1 MITLL
6 RIGAITVGS
15 DGYRGEV
22 RAAVIDPV
30 AAVVTHLVVEPE
42 GRSGLARLVP
52 LNLAEAEADTDD
64 NDVRAAPGK
73 LRLRCTE
80 AEFMNLDAAEET
92 LAEFAVG
99 QTVPVQLLP
108 PGWRGTGEPVA
119 EGGDIPRIP
128 ERETVD
134 VIPAGPGRGARRRS
148 RARHRRRHRPAARFR
163 IDPSSGRVTHV
174 LLGEGH
180 LWGRKEVAIPFDKI
194 TGFEQGIT
202 LSLSKKQVQDL
213 PRRITGAGRSRG
225 DHHEHRQ
232 HAAPAAGQGA
242 GA

>member
-1 MITLL
+1 MIRLL
-6 RIGAITVGS
+6 SIGAVTVGS
-15 DGYRGEV
+15 DGFRGEV

-30 AAVVTHLVVEPE
+30 AATVTHVVVEPE

-52 LNLAEAEADTDD
+52 LGLVDTDTGTD
-64 NDVRAAPGK
+64 AGAASGQ
-73 LRLRCTE
+73 LRLRCTQT
-80 AEFMNLDAAEET
+80 EFMNLDPAEET

-119 EGGDIPRIP
+119 RGGDILRIP

-134 VIPAGPGRGARRRS
+134 VVPAGEVEEHGGDHVHATDGDIGQL
-148 RARHRRRHRPAARFR
+148 RAFR
-163 IDPSSGRVTHV
+163 IDPPSGRVTHV

-194 TGFEQGIT
+194 AGFDQGIR
-202 LSLSKKQVQDL
+202 LSLTKKQVQDL
-213 PRRITGAGRSRG
+213 PSAGN
-225 DHHEHRQ
+225 
-232 HAAPAAGQGA
+232 
-242 GA
+242 

>member
-6 RIGAITVGS
+6 RIGAATVGS
-15 DGYRGEV
+15 DGYRGKV

-30 AAVVTHLVVEPE
+30 SAVVTHVAVEPE

-80 AEFMNLDAAEET
+80 AEFMNLDGAEET

-99 QTVPVQLLP
+99 RTVPVQLIP

-119 EGGDIPRIP
+119 EGGDFLRIP

-134 VIPAGPGRGARRRS
+134 VAPPGEVEEHGGDHVHATDGDIGRLRG
-148 RARHRRRHRPAARFR
+148 FR
-163 IDPSSGRVTHV
+163 IEPGSGRVTHV

-194 TGFEQGIT
+194 AGFDQGIR
-202 LSLSKKQVQDL
+202 LSLTKSQVQDL
-213 PRRITGAGRSRG
+213 P
-225 DHHEHRQ
+225 E
-232 HAAPAAGQGA
+232 A

>member
-6 RIGAITVGS
+6 RIGAVAVGR

-30 AAVVTHLVVEPE
+30 AATVTHVVVEPE

-52 LNLAEAEADTDD
+52 LTLLETDAETDAG
-64 NDVRAAPGK
+64 AASGQ
-73 LRLRCTE
+73 LRLRCTQ
-80 AEFMNLDAAEET
+80 AEFMNLGPAEET

-119 EGGDIPRIP
+119 RGGDILRIP

-134 VIPAGPGRGARRRS
+134 VIPPGEVEEHHGDHVHATDGDIGQLRG
-148 RARHRRRHRPAARFR
+148 FR
-163 IDPSSGRVTHV
+163 IDPASGRVTHV

-180 LWGRKEVAIPFDKI
+180 LWGRKEVAIPFDQI
-194 TGFEQGIT
+194 VGFDQGIR
-202 LSLSKKQVQDL
+202 LSLTRKQVQDL
-213 PRRITGAGRSRG
+213 PEVR
-225 DHHEHRQ
+225 
-232 HAAPAAGQGA
+232 P
-242 GA
+242 

>member
-6 RIGAITVGS
+6 SIGAVAIGS

-30 AAVVTHLVVEPE
+30 AATVTHVAVEPE

-52 LNLAEAEADTDD
+52 LGLVEAEADTDD

-80 AEFMNLDAAEET
+80 AEFMTLDPAEET

-99 QTVPVQLLP
+99 QTVPVQLIP

-119 EGGDIPRIP
+119 QGGDIPRIP

-134 VIPAGPGRGARRRS
+134 VTPPGEVEEHGGDHVHATDGDIGRLHGFRLDPA
-148 RARHRRRHRPAARFR
+148 
-163 IDPSSGRVTHV
+163 SGRVTHV

-180 LWGRKEVAIPFDKI
+180 LWGRKEVAIPFEKI
-194 TGFEQGIT
+194 TGFDQGIR
-202 LSLSKKQVQDL
+202 LSLTKKQVQEL
-213 PRRITGAGRSRG
+213 
-225 DHHEHRQ
+225 
-232 HAAPAAGQGA
+232 PAAGA
-242 GA
+242 

>member
-6 RIGAITVGS
+6 RIGAVAVGS

-30 AAVVTHLVVEPE
+30 AATVTHVAVEPE

-52 LNLAEAEADTDD
+52 LGLVEAEADTDD

-80 AEFMNLDAAEET
+80 AEFMTLDPAEET

-119 EGGDIPRIP
+119 RGGDIARIP

-134 VIPAGPGRGARRRS
+134 VAPSGEVEEHGGDHVHATDGDIGQLSA
-148 RARHRRRHRPAARFR
+148 FR
-163 IDPSSGRVTHV
+163 LDPPSGRVTHV

-180 LWGRKEVAIPFDKI
+180 LWGRKEVAIPFDQI
-194 TGFEQGIT
+194 TGFDHGIT
-202 LSLSKKQVQDL
+202 LSLTRKQVQDL
-213 PRRITGAGRSRG
+213 P
-225 DHHEHRQ
+225 
-232 HAAPAAGQGA
+232 PADN
-242 GA
+242 

>member
-6 RIGAITVGS
+6 SIGAAAVG
-15 DGYRGEV
+15 DGYRGQV

-52 LNLAEAEADTDD
+52 LNLAEAEADADG

-99 QTVPVQLLP
+99 RTVPVQLIP

-119 EGGDIPRIP
+119 EGGDIPRVP

-134 VIPAGPGRGARRRS
+134 VVPAGEVEQHGDDHVHATDGDIGRLRG
-148 RARHRRRHRPAARFR
+148 FR
-163 IDPSSGRVTHV
+163 LDPSSGRVTHV
-174 LLGEGH
+174 LLAEGH
-180 LWGRKEVAIPFDKI
+180 LWGRKEVAIPFGDI
-194 TGFEQGIT
+194 AGFDQGIR
-202 LSLSKKQVQDL
+202 LGLSKKQVQDL
-213 PRRITGAGRSRG
+213 PTTGA
-225 DHHEHRQ
+225 
-232 HAAPAAGQGA
+232 
-242 GA
+242 

>member
-1 MITLL
+1 LITLL
-6 RIGAITVGS
+6 RIGAVTVGS

-22 RAAVIDPV
+22 RAVVIDPV
-30 AAVVTHLVVEPE
+30 AAVVTHVAVEPE

-52 LNLAEAEADTDD
+52 LGLAEAEADSDAY
-64 NDVRAAPGK
+64 DVRASPGK
-73 LRLRCTE
+73 LRLGCTE

-108 PGWRGTGEPVA
+108 AGWRGTGEPVA
-119 EGGDIPRIP
+119 DGGDIARIP

-134 VIPAGPGRGARRRS
+134 VTPAGEVEEHGGDHVHATDGDIGQLRGFRLD
-148 RARHRRRHRPAARFR
+148 PA
-163 IDPSSGRVTHV
+163 SGRVTHV

-180 LWGRKEVAIPFDKI
+180 LWGRKEVAIPFDQI
-194 TGFEQGIT
+194 TGFDQGIS

-213 PRRITGAGRSRG
+213 P
-225 DHHEHRQ
+225 
-232 HAAPAAGQGA
+232 PADS
-242 GA
+242 

>member
-6 RIGAITVGS
+6 RIGAVAVGT

-30 AAVVTHLVVEPE
+30 AAVVTHVAVEPE

-52 LNLAEAEADTDD
+52 LGLVEAEADTDD

-80 AEFMNLDAAEET
+80 AEFMTLDPAEET

-99 QTVPVQLLP
+99 QTVPVQLIP

-119 EGGDIPRIP
+119 QGGDIPRIP

-134 VIPAGPGRGARRRS
+134 VTPPGEVEEHGGDHVHATDGDIGRLRGFRLDPA
-148 RARHRRRHRPAARFR
+148 
-163 IDPSSGRVTHV
+163 SGRVTHV
-174 LLGEGH
+174 LLAEGH
-180 LWGRKEVAIPFDKI
+180 LWGRKEVAIPFGAI
-194 TGFEQGIT
+194 AGFDQGIR
-202 LSLSKKQVQDL
+202 LSLTKKQVQDL
-213 PRRITGAGRSRG
+213 P
-225 DHHEHRQ
+225 
-232 HAAPAAGQGA
+232 AAGS
-242 GA
+242 

>member
-6 RIGAITVGS
+6 RIGAVTVGS

-52 LNLAEAEADTDD
+52 LQLAEAEADTDG
-64 NDVRAAPGK
+64 NDVRAAPGE

-119 EGGDIPRIP
+119 EGGDILRIP

-134 VIPAGPGRGARRRS
+134 VTPAGEVEEHGGDHVHATDGDIGQL
-148 RARHRRRHRPAARFR
+148 RAFR
-163 IDPSSGRVTHV
+163 LEPPSGRVTHV

-194 TGFEQGIT
+194 TGFDQGIT
-202 LSLSKKQVQDL
+202 LSLTRRQVQDL
-213 PRRITGAGRSRG
+213 P
-225 DHHEHRQ
+225 
-232 HAAPAAGQGA
+232 PADS
-242 GA
+242 

>member
-1 MITLL
+1 MISLL
-6 RIGAITVGS
+6 SIGAVTVGS

-30 AAVVTHLVVEPE
+30 AATVTHVVVEPE

-52 LNLAEAEADTDD
+52 LKLAEAEADTDD

-80 AEFMNLDAAEET
+80 AEFMNLDPAEET

-99 QTVPVQLLP
+99 QTVPVQLIP

-119 EGGDIPRIP
+119 QGGDIPRIP

-134 VIPAGPGRGARRRS
+134 VTPPGEVEEHGGDHVHATDGDIGRLRGFRLDPA
-148 RARHRRRHRPAARFR
+148 
-163 IDPSSGRVTHV
+163 SGRVTHV

-180 LWGRKEVAIPFDKI
+180 LWGRKEVAIPFDQI
-194 TGFEQGIT
+194 IGFDQGIR
-202 LSLSKKQVQDL
+202 LSLTRKQVQDL
-213 PRRITGAGRSRG
+213 P
-225 DHHEHRQ
+225 
-232 HAAPAAGQGA
+232 PADS
-242 GA
+242 

>member
-1 MITLL
+1 LITLL
-6 RIGAITVGS
+6 SIGAVTVGS

-30 AAVVTHLVVEPE
+30 AATVTHVVVEPE

-52 LNLAEAEADTDD
+52 LGLVDTDTET
-64 NDVRAAPGK
+64 DVGTDPGADAGAASGQ
-73 LRLRCTE
+73 LRLRCTQT
-80 AEFMNLDAAEET
+80 EFMNLDPAEET

-119 EGGDIPRIP
+119 RGGDILRIP

-134 VIPAGPGRGARRRS
+134 VIPAGDVEEHAGDHVHATDGDIGQLRG
-148 RARHRRRHRPAARFR
+148 FR
-163 IDPSSGRVTHV
+163 IDPPSGRVTHV

-194 TGFEQGIT
+194 IGFDQGIR
-202 LSLSKKQVQDL
+202 LSLTKKQVQDL
-213 PRRITGAGRSRG
+213 PSAG
-225 DHHEHRQ
+225 H
-232 HAAPAAGQGA
+232 
-242 GA
+242 

>member
-1 MITLL
+1 MIRLL
-6 RIGAITVGS
+6 SIGAVTVGS

-30 AAVVTHLVVEPE
+30 AATVTHVVVEPE

-52 LNLAEAEADTDD
+52 LGLIETDTDSD
-64 NDVRAAPGK
+64 SDVGVASGQ
-73 LRLRCTE
+73 LRLRCTQT
-80 AEFMNLDAAEET
+80 EFMNLDPAEET

-119 EGGDIPRIP
+119 RGGDILRIP

-134 VIPAGPGRGARRRS
+134 VVPAGEVEEHGGDHVHATDGDIGQL
-148 RARHRRRHRPAARFR
+148 RAFR
-163 IDPSSGRVTHV
+163 IDPPSGRVTHV

-194 TGFEQGIT
+194 AGFDQGIR
-202 LSLSKKQVQDL
+202 LSLTKKQVQDL
-213 PRRITGAGRSRG
+213 PSAGN
-225 DHHEHRQ
+225 
-232 HAAPAAGQGA
+232 
-242 GA
+242 

>member
-1 MITLL
+1 LITLL
-6 RIGAITVGS
+6 SIGAVTVGS
-15 DGYRGEV
+15 DGYRGQV
-22 RAAVIDPV
+22 RAVVIDPV

-52 LNLAEAEADTDD
+52 LGLAEAEADTDA

-80 AEFMNLDAAEET
+80 AEFMDLSAAEET

-119 EGGDIPRIP
+119 QGGDILRIP

-134 VIPAGPGRGARRRS
+134 VTPAGEVEEHGGDHVHATDGDVGQLRGFRLD
-148 RARHRRRHRPAARFR
+148 PA
-163 IDPSSGRVTHV
+163 SGRVTHV
-174 LLGEGH
+174 LLAEGH
-180 LWGRKEVAIPFDKI
+180 LWGRKEVAIPFDRI
-194 TGFEQGIT
+194 TGFDQGIR
-202 LSLSKKQVQDL
+202 LSLTRKQVQDL
-213 PRRITGAGRSRG
+213 P
-225 DHHEHRQ
+225 
-232 HAAPAAGQGA
+232 PADS
-242 GA
+242 

>member
-1 MITLL
+1 LITLL

-42 GRSGLARLVP
+42 GRYGLARLVP
-52 LNLAEAEADTDD
+52 LSLAEAEADTDD
-64 NDVRAAPGK
+64 YDVRAAPGK
-73 LRLRCTE
+73 LRLQCTE
-80 AEFMNLDAAEET
+80 AEFMNLDGAEET

-108 PGWRGTGEPVA
+108 GWRGTGEPVA
-119 EGGDIPRIP
+119 EGGDILRIP

-134 VIPAGPGRGARRRS
+134 VIPPDEVEEHGGDHVHATDGAIGQLRGFRLA
-148 RARHRRRHRPAARFR
+148 PA
-163 IDPSSGRVTHV
+163 SGRVTHV

-194 TGFEQGIT
+194 TGFDQGIT

-213 PRRITGAGRSRG
+213 P
-225 DHHEHRQ
+225 
-232 HAAPAAGQGA
+232 AAGA
-242 GA
+242 

>member
-1 MITLL
+1 LITLL
-6 RIGAITVGS
+6 RIGAVAVGR

-22 RAAVIDPV
+22 RAVVIDPV
-30 AAVVTHLVVEPE
+30 AATVSHVAIEPE

-52 LNLAEAEADTDD
+52 LDQVDPD
-64 NDVRAAPGK
+64 NDNDNDNDAGAAPGR

-80 AEFMNLDAAEET
+80 AEFMTLDPAEET

-108 PGWRGTGEPVA
+108 TGWRGTGEPVA

-128 ERETVD
+128 ERETID
-134 VIPAGPGRGARRRS
+134 VIPSGEVGEHRGDHVHAADGDIGQLRGFRLDPG
-148 RARHRRRHRPAARFR
+148 
-163 IDPSSGRVTHV
+163 SGRVTHV

-194 TGFEQGIT
+194 TGFDHGIS
-202 LSLSKKQVQDL
+202 LSLTRRQVADL
-213 PRRITGAGRSRG
+213 PPG
-225 DHHEHRQ
+225 D
-232 HAAPAAGQGA
+232 
-242 GA
+242 

>member
-1 MITLL
+1 LITLL
-6 RIGAITVGS
+6 RIGAVAVGS

-30 AAVVTHLVVEPE
+30 AAVVTHLAVEPE

-52 LNLAEAEADTDD
+52 LGLVEADADADAEAD
-64 NDVRAAPGK
+64 APPGR

-80 AEFMNLDAAEET
+80 AEFKNLNGAEET

-119 EGGDIPRIP
+119 EGGDILRIP

-134 VIPAGPGRGARRRS
+134 VTPPGEVEEHGGDHVHATDGAIGQLRGFRLDPA
-148 RARHRRRHRPAARFR
+148 
-163 IDPSSGRVTHV
+163 SGRVTHV
-174 LLGEGH
+174 LLGEGR

-194 TGFEQGIT
+194 AGFDQGIR
-202 LSLSKKQVQDL
+202 LSLTKKQVQDL
-213 PRRITGAGRSRG
+213 P
-225 DHHEHRQ
+225 
-232 HAAPAAGQGA
+232 AAGN
-242 GA
+242 

>member
-64 NDVRAAPGK
+64 YDVRAAPGK

-80 AEFMNLDAAEET
+80 AEFMNLAAAEET

-134 VIPAGPGRGARRRS
+134 VIPPGEVEEHGGDHVHATDGDIGQL
-148 RARHRRRHRPAARFR
+148 RAFR

-180 LWGRKEVAIPFDKI
+180 LWGRKEVAIPFEKI
-194 TGFEQGIT
+194 TGFDRGIR
-202 LSLSKKQVQDL
+202 LSLTKKQVQDL
-213 PRRITGAGRSRG
+213 P
-225 DHHEHRQ
+225 
-232 HAAPAAGQGA
+232 AAGA
-242 GA
+242 